1 VSAGGLSRQRGARAL
16 QAIAIGMLVW
26 SARSLVDYGALAAR
40 LAGRPLLA
48 RGTIASDE
56 WADPLARAGR
66 ARLQA
71 AYAEA
76 RRGGTLVG
84 KSSRVASGWAW
95 IVGAEPS
102 FPPDARIYLDVPSDL
117 LYFYGTTIW
126 YPRSVEVG
134 SKSVPIANGDVL
146 RSAAV
151 HVGSAPWGDLRMD
164 GFTHVVAADASGL
177 ELIDLRVAAAGSRP

>member
-1 VSAGGLSRQRGARAL
+1 
-16 QAIAIGMLVW
+16 
-26 SARSLVDYGALAAR
+26 
-40 LAGRPLLA
+40 
-48 RGTIASDE
+48 
-56 WADPLARAGR
+56 
-66 ARLQA
+66 
-71 AYAEA
+71 
-76 RRGGTLVG
+76 
-84 KSSRVASGWAW
+84 
-95 IVGAEPS
+95 
-102 FPPDARIYLDVPSDL
+102 VPSDL